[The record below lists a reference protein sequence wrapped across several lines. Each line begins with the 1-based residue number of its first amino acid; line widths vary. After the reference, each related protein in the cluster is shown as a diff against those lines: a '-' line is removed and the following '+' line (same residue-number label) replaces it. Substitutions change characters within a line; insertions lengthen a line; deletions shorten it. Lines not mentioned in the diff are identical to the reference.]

1 MSLMLALML
10 AQVAPQAVE
19 APAEE
24 TEIVV
29 TARVTRIRFTLG
41 RDPQGR
47 TFCNVTESS
56 GDVALDQFTCRDFA
70 KCVKRKQTPEAEVRA
85 CIERRKPALVKR
97 WLKRKRAA

>member
-1 MSLMLALML
+1 MSILFPLLL
-10 AQVAPQAVE
+10 AQAAPQAAV

-24 TEIVV
+24 SEIVV

-70 KCVKRKQTPEAEVRA
+70 KCVKRKKMPEAEVHA
-85 CIERRKPALVKR
+85 CIEKRKPALVKR
-97 WLKRKRAA
+97 WLKRKRLA